1 MNNFGYIAHSCSPSP
16 LTADSQQLLL
26 SKVYL
31 NSYVVASKI
40 CIVLSYT
47 DGQCL
52 GDYNIG
58 PDTKIHLVIRR
69 PDASEELTSPSR
81 IGKSTALWEELRKL
95 LLKHFTSE
103 DAEKVL
109 EQFKKVVL
117 TSWNFQ
123 CNSCIHAWS

>member
-1 MNNFGYIAHSCSPSP
+1 MHARMHIYIAHSCSPSP

-69 PDASEELTSPSR
+69 PDISEDLTNTSK
-81 IGKSTALWEELRKL
+81 IGRSTALWDELKTFL
-95 LLKHFTSE
+95 QKHFTLS

-109 EQFKKVVL
+109 EQFKKVHTL
-117 TSWNFQ
+117 LS
-123 CNSCIHAWS
+123 